1 MVMAEIQVVMVDMV
15 MILMVD
21 MVMVMMVDMQVVM
34 MMMADMQVH
43 LVRRRRRCL
52 VQNCVGVGGHSTLP
66 TLRNFPTQVTST

>member
-1 MVMAEIQVVMVDMV
+1 MMLMMDKQAVMMDKVMMMMMDTQM
-15 MILMVD
+15 
-21 MVMVMMVDMQVVM
+21 MMVDMVM

>member
-1 MVMAEIQVVMVDMV
+1 MLMMDKQAVIMDMV
-15 MILMVD
+15 MMMMMD
-21 MVMVMMVDMQVVM
+21 TQMMMVDMVM

-66 TLRNFPTQVTST
+66 TLRNFPTQVTRT